1 MESTGVA
8 VHGLDSDRPG
18 GGLGLE
24 FTFSIAVLGEPF
36 LAIEHPDGLRV
47 ILAKREILLLPKL
60 DGRRFSRPD
69 FSPRVIRE
77 AGAEQAHGVLV
88 LISILLFEG
97 DDQIPTDLL
106 GQLEQGRLGVQ
117 RIEEQNVKKGT
128 AIKFG
133 QPSEQAQSRRLM

>member
-128 AIKFG
+128 AIEFG